1 MSLPVSESIVPTMTQ
16 PMPEWAIRMD
26 TKLDI
31 VLKDHTDQLSDHETR
46 LRIQES
52 RESVSVKAFEAVET
66 RLRMQEDKSTVSPA
80 ALYTACLGALMAAT
94 GLAAV
99 IIQILK

>member
-1 MSLPVSESIVPTMTQ
+1 MPTVTRE

-26 TKLDI
+26 EKLNI
-31 VLKDHTDQLSDHETR
+31 VLRDHTDTLSDHETR
-46 LRIQES
+46 LRAQE
-52 RESVSVKAFEAVET
+52 A
-66 RLRMQEDKSTVSPA
+66 KSTVSPT

-94 GLAAV
+94 GLAAI